1 MPPAVDLPTAPSAN
15 PAEAA
20 RLVKAF
26 LLSSR
31 SEEPSVAEF
40 TEDSGPLH
48 LSLEPLQKLIAVFS
62 VTECYM
68 CQILS
73 SPRRIVRSIG
83 RADFNY
89 TTFGA
94 VVCKW
99 VSFDLSRWRN
109 RGGCAPAADRQI
121 PASGD
126 LCITTVCQ
134 DTRTEAEARKINGP
148 PWAKRPQPP
157 TRHSRTLVTPF
168 PPTPPRHSHANHY
181 VIPAACHV
189 ISRCPCRHSRVGG
202 NLDAR
207 YCGVSR
213 CARDPTTSPA
223 RCGRGGAWSRQ
234 RRAGRRRGR
243 A

>member
-1 MPPAVDLPTAPSAN
+1 MRHGNGNGVGACAVLCTTLAIRGSSRVELRAVGRQYEEGARQAPPAVDLPTAPSAN

-40 TEDSGPLH
+40 TKDSGPLH

-109 RGGCAPAADRQI
+109 RGGCAPSADRQI

-126 LCITTVCQ
+126 LCITNVCQ
-134 DTRTEAEARKINGP
+134 DTRTEAEARKINGAAIGKTSP
-148 PWAKRPQPP
+148 NPP
-157 TRHSRTLVTPF
+157 TSF
-168 PPTPPRHSHANHY
+168 PRK
-181 VIPAACHV
+181 
-189 ISRCPCRHSRVGG
+189 RE
-202 NLDAR
+202 
-207 YCGVSR
+207 
-213 CARDPTTSPA
+213 
-223 RCGRGGAWSRQ
+223 
-234 RRAGRRRGR
+234 
-243 A
+243 

>member
-1 MPPAVDLPTAPSAN
+1 MYDACDRGSSRVELRAVGRQYEEGARQAPPAVDLPTAPSAN

-40 TEDSGPLH
+40 TKDSGPLH
-48 LSLEPLQKLIAVFS
+48 LSLEPLQKLIPVFS

-89 TTFGA
+89 TTFGT

-126 LCITTVCQ
+126 LCITTVGCQ

-157 TRHSRTLVTPF
+157 
-168 PPTPPRHSHANHY
+168 Y
-181 VIPAACHV
+181 VIPAIH
-189 ISRCPCRHSRVGG
+189 PRHSRNTLPSFPRRRESG
-202 NLDAR
+202 
-207 YCGVSR
+207 
-213 CARDPTTSPA
+213 CARRARVATTYPPPS
-223 RCGRGGAWSRQ
+223 GRGGAWSLQ
-234 RRAGRRRGR
+234 R
-243 A
+243 

>member
-1 MPPAVDLPTAPSAN
+1 MCGSVYDACDRGSSRVELRAVGRQYEEGARQAPPAVDLPTAPSAN

-26 LLSSR
+26 LLSPR

-40 TEDSGPLH
+40 TKDSGPLH
-48 LSLEPLQKLIAVFS
+48 LSLEPLQKLIPVFS

-83 RADFNY
+83 RIDFNY
-89 TTFGA
+89 TTFGT

-99 VSFDLSRWRN
+99 VSFDLSMCGRN

-126 LCITTVCQ
+126 LCITTVCH
-134 DTRTEAEARKINGP
+134 RIHERKP
-148 PWAKRPQPP
+148 KRAK
-157 TRHSRTLVTPF
+157 
-168 PPTPPRHSHANHY
+168 
-181 VIPAACHV
+181 
-189 ISRCPCRHSRVGG
+189 
-202 NLDAR
+202 
-207 YCGVSR
+207 
-213 CARDPTTSPA
+213 
-223 RCGRGGAWSRQ
+223 
-234 RRAGRRRGR
+234 
-243 A
+243 